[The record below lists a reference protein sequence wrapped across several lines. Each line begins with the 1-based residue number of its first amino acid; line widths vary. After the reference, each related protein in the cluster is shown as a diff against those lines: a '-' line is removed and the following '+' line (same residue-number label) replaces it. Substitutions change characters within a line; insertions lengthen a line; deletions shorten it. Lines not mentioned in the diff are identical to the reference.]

1 MNPHILSG
9 QALALT
15 EEDYIAAS
23 KAVATRTEYAKD
35 HRYYVAWGGTIPATV
50 DQVAAYVTFMA
61 TTFAVATIEKRL
73 VSLHLA
79 HVDAAVASPV
89 HDPRIKQLMKGVR
102 RSLGVAQRQVTAI
115 EKNILIDMWT
125 AASKGKPVQA
135 ARTVALLAL
144 GWAGAFR
151 RSELVAL
158 TWDCVTWLD
167 TGCEVRLRKSKVDQ
181 AGVGLV
187 KFIPFAYGDRCP
199 VKALKH
205 WQEVRGVDTGFI
217 FTPVNRHDQIKECP
231 LTAHAVARIVKRV
244 VELTGRDPTQFSGH
258 SLRSGFATA
267 GTLAGIPSYQ
277 LMQQT
282 GHRSEATLQ
291 KYVRIGK
298 RRQIP
303 SLL

>member
-1 MNPHILSG
+1 MHPHILSG

-15 EEDYIAAS
+15 EDDYIAAT
-23 KAVATRTEYAKD
+23 KAASTRTEYAKD
-35 HRYYVAWGGTIPATV
+35 HRYFLAWGGNIPATV
-50 DQVAAYVTFMA
+50 DQVVAYVTFMGE
-61 TTFAVATIEKRL
+61 TLAVATIEKRL

-79 HVDAAVASPV
+79 HVDADVASPV
-89 HDPRIKQLMKGVR
+89 HDPRIKLLMKGVR

-158 TWDCVTWLD
+158 TWDCVKWLD
-167 TGCEVRLRKSKVDQ
+167 TGCEVTVRKSKVDQ
-181 AGVGLV
+181 SGVGMV
-187 KFIPFAYGDRCP
+187 KFIPVAYGDRCP
-199 VKALKH
+199 VQALRH
-205 WQEVRGVDTGFI
+205 WQEVRGTDTGFI
-217 FTPVNRHDQIKECP
+217 FTPVNRHDQIKECA
-231 LTAHAVARIVKRV
+231 LTAHAVAQIVKRT
-244 VELTGRDPTQFSGH
+244 VELTGRDPKQFSGH

-277 LMQQT
+277 LRQQT
-282 GHRSEATLQ
+282 GHRSESTLK
-291 KYVRIGK
+291 KYVRIGN
-298 RRQIP
+298 RRQLP